1 MLKAYHFA
9 RIINHYQGF
18 QLISEAAKTH
28 QWTINLSELARVWT
42 NGCIIKSELMKNL
55 VSILEES
62 TNLLDHPE
70 IQNELLLLK
79 PIANKVVASCV
90 ISEIPISTLSE
101 SVNFLNQLKTDRS
114 AANIIQAQRDYF
126 GAHTYKRIDDS
137 LQKNHHSNWK

>member
-1 MLKAYHFA
+1 
-9 RIINHYQGF
+9 
-18 QLISEAAKTH
+18 
-28 QWTINLSELARVWT
+28 
-42 NGCIIKSELMKNL
+42 MKNL